1 MSRPLLNVA
10 TLMFSL
16 LKILCRDFY
25 SVSRP
30 PCLLLGL
37 QFCSDLKM
45 VSRHHVLF
53 FINLWLPAME
63 FLLRPARSAFN
74 CPYVV
79 TGVLWLR
86 PSRDSSLLS
95 RRRDIRS
102 FLPRAPLL
110 LRHHSAN
117 RVIPA
122 QPLSAPSTTISSFSR
137 ISCCIAI

>member
-1 MSRPLLNVA
+1 MSRPLLNV
-10 TLMFSL
+10 TTSMFSL

-30 PCLLLGL
+30 PCLLLDL
-37 QFCSDLKM
+37 QFCPDLEM

-53 FINLWLPAME
+53 FINLLLPHLE

-74 CPYVV
+74 CPYVT

-86 PSRDSSLLS
+86 PLCDSSLLS
-95 RRRDIRS
+95 RCRDIRS

-110 LRHHSAN
+110 LRHHSAC

-122 QPLSAPSTTISSFSR
+122 QPLSAPSTAISYFS
-137 ISCCIAI
+137 